1 MSRAVE
7 CDQCPLRLSRRAA
20 LTLHKLAVPLVVLH
34 LVDFICQTSNPAQ
47 NQRDLMVF
55 EVFSGV
61 SRIYSTAR
69 EERLKPDYYDVLWR
83 PRVNDLLGMSGL
95 IYAVRQTLRL
105 VPSGLVFLGVPC
117 SMLVWISSGTHGRA
131 APNFMGDSSIPGVV
145 ASNTLLARASLL
157 CCLAMARSVFWA
169 VEQPGS
175 SCLPK
180 TPYWRRLLVL
190 KIKRMHFIRF
200 YMGAYKHM
208 SWKLTMVFGSW
219 PRIPMLYRK
228 FTRCGGKDLKRTG
241 EYTKP
246 FARKVVKE
254 FCNLTAGEKEEASNV
269 DFERMN
275 PLNAP
280 VQWKHLDLKQIEE
293 FLQQRIDD
301 GSFHPQFAWKPEHLA

>member
-69 EERLKPDYYDVLWR
+69 EQRLKSDYYDVLWR

-105 VPSGLVFLGVPC
+105 VPSVIWEPTSTCPGNSPWCLGRGLEFLC
-117 SMLVWISSGTHGRA
+117 STASSPGRG
-131 APNFMGDSSIPGVV
+131 MKHKVV
-145 ASNTLLARASLL
+145 IAKKTGK
-157 CCLAMARSVFWA
+157 SV
-169 VEQPGS
+169 
-175 SCLPK
+175 
-180 TPYWRRLLVL
+180 
-190 KIKRMHFIRF
+190 
-200 YMGAYKHM
+200 
-208 SWKLTMVFGSW
+208 
-219 PRIPMLYRK
+219 
-228 FTRCGGKDLKRTG
+228 CGGKDLKRTG

-269 DFERMN
+269 DFERMS